1 MQDDY
6 PEKMKPGQRV
16 QDVNLSLL
24 KLRSPI
30 LAIVAAKNSLPK
42 MVAALSVYLA
52 SGVEKPCQYLRICVL
67 FGMHNTI
74 VPRVRSHL
82 SH

>member
-6 PEKMKPGQRV
+6 PEKMNPGQRV
-16 QDVNLSLL
+16 QVVNLSLL

-42 MVAALSVYLA
+42 MVAALSIYLA
-52 SGVEKPCQYLRICVL
+52 SGVEKPCQYLRMCLVWYA
-67 FGMHNTI
+67 
-74 VPRVRSHL
+74 
-82 SH
+82 